1 MEFNSKIATTRE
13 QSQRLLSLG
22 LKPETA
28 DMVYHYTKSR
38 VKALEWELKPQT
50 PTLRG
55 KFWTPERIAKLS
67 SPFHKHADGTPMT
80 GEEIFDELWGKD
92 IPAWSLSRLLEL
104 LPVEVPDPKPG
115 FEPHHP
121 ELIINPFGYIVSI
134 RRATADCLIGT
145 HIEGSPIECCVSMI
159 GWLIKNK
166 HFNKEYLK

>member
-13 QSQRLLSLG
+13 QSQRLIALG

-38 VKALEWELKPQT
+38 MTALEWELQPKT

-55 KFWTPERIAKLS
+55 NFWTPERIAKLS

-92 IPAWSLSRLLEL
+92 IPAWSLFRLIEILPTIIDSNKSDCVLGLSHETDGTYL
-104 LPVEVPDPKPG
+104 LSYSGIKYT
-115 FEPHHP
+115 
-121 ELIINPFGYIVSI
+121 LS
-134 RRATADCLIGT
+134 T
-145 HIEGSPIECCVSMI
+145 SPIESCILMVQY
-159 GWLIKNK
+159 LIESNNE